1 MRFSLH
7 RAILA
12 MAMLCVIDLAGQVP
26 RKPSAKTLSLA
37 KERTEQDLTTW
48 AHEVEAQKFEAVII
62 DFWDRLRNASTAEQL
77 EVFTSL
83 NVDNIHLK
91 PWEPKMRALDLGVAV
106 TTLDSN
112 ASANGLS
119 PTAWRDWLQRRLSQ
133 GYKLLQSEW
142 HHDKFTPATKTANP
156 QSVVAFEMHLV
167 QEGELTTP
175 LIVKGKLEID
185 WNKERQPKTIR
196 VAECTIVHRKG
207 GPLFQKTL
215 QIAPE
220 EVTPGAG
227 VTLAP
232 VIVQDLDGDRHP
244 EIILGGVNSIFW
256 NQGNFK
262 FERQPLFANPT
273 GLLLNTGLVADMN
286 GDGRLDFLGV
296 LANGKSQM
304 LAGIDGGKFAD
315 EAQQPWQELAKGP
328 SAITAGDIDSD
339 GDLDVWLTQYKIP
352 YEGGQMPTP
361 FYDAN
366 DGYPSYLF
374 LNDGTGKFTDGTVAS
389 GLASKRNRRTYSA
402 SFVDLD
408 DDRDLDLMV
417 VSDFAGLDVWLND
430 GKGSF
435 TAAPDNLFGERHAFG
450 MAHTFGDFD
459 RDGREDLYMVGMSST
474 TARRLDQLGL
484 KREDYPDYAKLRAP
498 MAYGNRLYL
507 ARDGKYAQT
516 PLNQDC
522 ARAGWACGAVS
533 FDLENDGDDDLYVAN
548 GHISGKSATDYC
560 TAFWR
565 HDLYTGSSKEDP
577 AIAQLLSDR
586 FLPPSLRGLQKGRIS
601 WNGFEHNRLFLN
613 HQGNSLTD
621 VGFLLG
627 VSHEKDCRSVIA
639 ADLDADGRQDL
650 LVVENAWSHDKKL
663 TGIQA
668 LLIHR
673 NVAPSGRWLGI
684 ELVGNVGHSPVG
696 AKVSLHGPFGTKE
709 RRLVTGDSF
718 YAQHPT
724 VAHFGLGDITT
735 VEKATV
741 SWPDGQT
748 STIPI
753 KESNR
758 YLKLQA
764 PVSAQ

>member
-12 MAMLCVIDLAGQVP
+12 MAILCVIDLTGQIP
-26 RKPSAKTLSLA
+26 GEPPAQTLSLA
-37 KERTEQDLTTW
+37 KKRNEQDLTTW

-62 DFWDRLRNASTAEQL
+62 DFWDRLRNASSAKHL
-77 EVFTSL
+77 EVFASL
-83 NVDNIHLK
+83 DVDRIYLK
-91 PWEPKMRALDLGVAV
+91 PWAPKMRALDLGVAV
-106 TTLDSN
+106 TTLDSV
-112 ASANGLS
+112 APTTALS
-119 PTAWRDWLQRRLSQ
+119 PTAWRDWLRRRQSE

-142 HHDKFTPATKTANP
+142 HHDKFTPATKAANP
-156 QSVVAFEMHLV
+156 QSVVAFEIHV
-167 QEGELTTP
+167 VKEGKLTTP

-196 VAECTIVHRKG
+196 VSECRIVHRKG
-207 GPLFQKTL
+207 GTLFQKTL

-220 EVTPGAG
+220 EVIPGAG
-227 VTLAP
+227 VSLAP
-232 VIVQDLDGDRHP
+232 VIVQDLNGDRYP
-244 EIILGGVNSIFW
+244 EVILGGVNSIFW

-262 FERQPLFANPT
+262 FERSALFANPT
-273 GLLLNTGLVADMN
+273 GPVLNTGVVADMT

-296 LANGKSQM
+296 LANGKSQ
-304 LAGIDGGKFAD
+304 LLPGIEGGRFSDK
-315 EAQQPWQELAKGP
+315 AQQPWKELAKGP
-328 SAITAGDIDSD
+328 SAITTGDVDSD

-366 DGYPSYLF
+366 DGYPSSLF
-374 LNDGTGKFTDGTVAS
+374 LNNGTGKFTDGTVKA

-408 DDRDLDLMV
+408 SDRDLDLMV
-417 VSDFAGLDVWLND
+417 VSDFAGLDVWMND
-430 GKGSF
+430 GKGKF
-435 TAAPDNLFGERHAFG
+435 TAAPDDLFGERHAFG

-459 RDGREDLYMVGMSST
+459 SDGRQDLYMVGMSST

-484 KREDYPDYAKLRAP
+484 KREDYPEYTKLRAP
-498 MAYGNRLYL
+498 MAYGNRMYV
-507 ARDGKYAQT
+507 AREGQYVQT

-522 ARAGWACGAVS
+522 ARAGWAWGAAS

-565 HDLYTGSSKEDP
+565 HDLYTGSSTEDP
-577 AIAQLLSDR
+577 AVAHLLSDR
-586 FLPPSLRGLQKGRIS
+586 FLPPSLRGLQTGRIS

-613 HQGNSLTD
+613 HQGTSLTD

-627 VSHEKDCRSVIA
+627 VSHEKDCRSVVA

-650 LVVENAWSHDKKL
+650 LIVENGWSHEKKL

-673 NVAPSGRWLGI
+673 NMAPSGHWLGI
-684 ELVGNVGHSPVG
+684 DLVGSVGHSPIG
-696 AKVSLHGPFGTKE
+696 AKVSLHGPFGIKE
-709 RRLVTGDSF
+709 RHLMTGDSF

-724 VAHFGLGDITT
+724 IAHFGLGDITT

-741 SWPDGQT
+741 SWPDGRV
-748 STIPI
+748 STIAI
-753 KESNR
+753 EELDR
-758 YLKLQA
+758 YLKIQA
-764 PVSAQ
+764 PDA